1 MTIPLLPPYTP
12 AAAQILTTVF
22 QIVTSFRFSL
32 NIVLPPSAGQLFKAV
47 SFVNFSALSAG
58 SPQCFMTFDYVDK
71 LLLVTC
77 SPLIVVAVA
86 MLLLLVHSAYYKYV
100 AKLDH
105 RELVPRYLRL
115 IIIISYL
122 VLPSVTT
129 TIAGA
134 FTTVNVDP
142 EGLVPGTPRY
152 LRNDYSIAQNS
163 TRYKFGFAWAT
174 FMIFVYVNVAAA
186 LSLRH
191 LAPI

>member
-1 MTIPLLPPYTP
+1 
-12 AAAQILTTVF
+12 VF

-32 NIVLPPSAGQLFKAV
+32 SIPLPPATAQFLKAM
-47 SFVNFSALSAG
+47 SFVNFSALQAG
-58 SPQCFMTFDYVDK
+58 SPQCYTGFDYVNK

-77 SPLIVVAVA
+77 TPLIVVAVA
-86 MLLLLVHSAYYKYV
+86 LLLYLGHGAYYRSIGK
-100 AKLDH
+100 DH
-105 RELVPRYLRL
+105 RDLIPRYLRFV
-115 IIIISYL
+115 IVISYL

-129 TIAGA
+129 TIAGSYS
-134 FTTVNVDP
+134 TVNIDP